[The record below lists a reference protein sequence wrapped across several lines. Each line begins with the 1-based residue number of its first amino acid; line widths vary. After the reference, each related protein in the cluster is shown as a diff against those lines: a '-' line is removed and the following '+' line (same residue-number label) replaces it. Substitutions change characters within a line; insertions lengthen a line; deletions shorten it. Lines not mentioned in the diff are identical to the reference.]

1 MKHLPDGTIL
11 KMDQKAGDD
20 MSLPLC
26 QKKHHW
32 NSVHVAMALK
42 VFEARY
48 GTEPELLAIVNGW
61 LAHEALSIDPE
72 AEAAFLVLA
81 EALGYTT
88 IKVGRDAA

>member
-20 MSLPLC
+20 MTLPLC

-61 LAHEALSIDPE
+61 LERDVWTINHEAEP
-72 AEAAFLVLA
+72 AFVVLA
-81 EALGYTT
+81 EALGYTP
-88 IKVGRDAA
+88 IKIGGTAA